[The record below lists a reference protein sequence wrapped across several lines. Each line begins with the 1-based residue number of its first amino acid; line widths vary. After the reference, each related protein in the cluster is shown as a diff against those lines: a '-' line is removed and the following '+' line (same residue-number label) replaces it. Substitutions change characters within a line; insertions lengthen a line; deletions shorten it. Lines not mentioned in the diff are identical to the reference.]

1 MLLQYQQAKQVFICD
16 IPALLAAENHFP
28 DPWPESVITRTYNK
42 QPIMIRRLRT
52 VKNLLTQAGVQKSR
66 VATDYARISISTMRA
81 VQ

>member
-1 MLLQYQQAKQVFICD
+1 MCD

-42 QPIMIRRLRT
+42 QPMRM

-66 VATDYARISISTMRA
+66 VTTDYARISTMRT

>member
-1 MLLQYQQAKQVFICD
+1 MLLQYQQAKQVFMCD

-42 QPIMIRRLRT
+42 QPMRM

-66 VATDYARISISTMRA
+66 VTTDYARISTMRT